1 MAGKKYGL
9 DDKYNNLYKSIGT
22 LPKASGN
29 KNTLSINPMQDDL
42 NKLAGMSSALGLT
55 SKFAQRAS
63 TLRVGKPSSANLSK
77 KVAIGAGGAGG
88 IGAGM
93 AAFDE
98 VSDSDEF
105 KEGRKEGA
113 KAAAE
118 KISSVK
124 KSIGKVT
131 GYLTGKKYGGSMKKM
146 ASGGKV
152 MKASSGKAVSL
163 KEVYA
168 LANRNKS
175 KDRLTE
181 MDIKQAEK
189 VLGYK
194 KALPE
199 IKADGAK
206 YGKFMKKEK
215 KIKKVMGEYK
225 KGELNI
231 GKSKKKVKSRK
242 QAIAIALSEARK
254 KKA

>member
-1 MAGKKYGL
+1 MSGKKMGL
-9 DDKYNNLYKSIGT
+9 EGKYKNFYKSIGT
-22 LPKASGN
+22 LPAASGN
-29 KNTLSINPMQDDL
+29 KNTLSINPMQDDF
-42 NKLAGMSSALGLT
+42 NKSMGMGTTGAFLTRRAILGAGSKNASTLLEKAGKSSVKEKIKKALT
-55 SKFAQRAS
+55 SK
-63 TLRVGKPSSANLSK
+63 TN
-77 KVAIGAGGAGG
+77 IGATAGA
-88 IGAGM
+88 AGY
-93 AAFDE
+93 E
-98 VSDSDEF
+98 
-105 KEGRKEGA
+105 
-113 KAAAE
+113 
-118 KISSVK
+118 
-124 KSIGKVT
+124 IGKAE
-131 GYLTGKKYGGSMKKM
+131 GKRY
-146 ASGGKV
+146 GGKV

-175 KDRLTE
+175 EDRLTDA
-181 MDIKQAEK
+181 DIKNAKK

-194 KALPE
+194 EALPE

>member
-9 DDKYNNLYKSIGT
+9 DDKY
-22 LPKASGN
+22 KALGVRER
-29 KNTLSINPMQDDL
+29 TISINPMQDDL
-42 NKLAGMSSALGLT
+42 EKLKGMTAAIAAPSRLGATAAKSGIKNVVKKALT
-55 SKFAQRAS
+55 SK
-63 TLRVGKPSSANLSK
+63 TN
-77 KVAIGAGGAGG
+77 IGATAGA
-88 IGAGM
+88 AGY
-93 AAFDE
+93 E
-98 VSDSDEF
+98 
-105 KEGRKEGA
+105 
-113 KAAAE
+113 
-118 KISSVK
+118 
-124 KSIGKVT
+124 IGKAE
-131 GYLTGKKYGGSMKKM
+131 GKRY
-146 ASGGKV
+146 GGKV

-175 KDRLTE
+175 EDRLTDA
-181 MDIKQAEK
+181 DIKNAKK

-194 KALPE
+194 EALPE
-199 IKADGAK
+199 IKADSAK